1 MGFLRGAKR
10 FTALLVTGTML
21 VSSLTGCESEGRAYH
36 AKSNTKGSGDIRAE
50 GFVAIEG
57 GKKVSWPSS
66 DKADDNTLDD
76 NAGGESEKGEEEPV
90 VHVKRADIKPSD
102 YGNKDNWMRLP
113 EEVIKQYDTVYLYP
127 LSCTEDTEEAC
138 SIDDAS
144 MRERA
149 EWFYLRQ
156 AAFYEEFTNVFVPY
170 YRQGKTE
177 GADTSVC
184 DIEASLD
191 RYFEEYNNGRAFV
204 LAGDEYG
211 AGILDVILD
220 EYMASHPGYEE
231 RMIAAYLTEY
241 DGSRESSE
249 TPAGD
254 TGNIT
259 VWRSFEKVDT
269 DTIRD
274 DLALRTG
281 TYYLNNTE
289 HEIKP
294 LAGEPADYSDPE
306 NWLAMPYAAKEV
318 DTVWLYP
325 LGYYSAEEGAPA
337 FCDIDD
343 KDMRRRARSNFRINS
358 LAFSGATNV
367 FAPFYRQAS
376 AYSLKGMGPD
386 EACDALSGGVSRTDV
401 YAALDYYFENL
412 NGGRPFILAGHSQGS
427 MLIRIILKEYM
438 ASHPDIYA
446 RMVAAYPIGFSITE
460 KDLNENPHLK
470 FAGSDSDTGVIVS
483 WNTEGPENGES
494 SVVAEGAVAINPLNW
509 KRDDTYA
516 SAGRNRG
523 SYIPNRDNVY
533 TMVVPGVSDAKVDP
547 ERGVVVST
555 TEEYE
560 YSDSEK
566 IAGSQIF
573 GEKSFHNYDYLFFF
587 ENIRLNVEN
596 RVNNYLK
603 NNP

>member
-1 MGFLRGAKR
+1 MIFSGTCAKR
-10 FTALLVTGTML
+10 FSALLVTGVVL
-21 VSSLTGCESEGRAYH
+21 VSSLAGCGSEGRAYH
-36 AKSNTKGSGDIRAE
+36 VKSNSKGEGDIRAE

-66 DKADDNTLDD
+66 DIGETLSRDD
-76 NAGGESEKGEEEPV
+76 NASGASEKKEEEPV
-90 VHVKRADIKPSD
+90 VHVKRTDIKPSD
-102 YGNKDNWMRLP
+102 YGNEDNWMRLP
-113 EEVIKQYDTVYLYP
+113 EVIKKYDTVYLYP
-127 LSCTEDTEEAC
+127 LSVKEESEETC
-138 SIDDAS
+138 GIEDAS

-149 EWFYLRQ
+149 EWFYNRQ
-156 AAFYEEFTNVFVPY
+156 ASFYEEFTNVFVPY
-170 YRQGKTE
+170 YRQGREET
-177 GADTSVC
+177 DTSLSDV
-184 DIEASLD
+184 EASLD

-211 AGILDVILD
+211 AGILDEILN
-220 EYMASHPGYEE
+220 EYMVSHPGYEE

-241 DGSRESSE
+241 DGEREDSGNSSE
-249 TPAGD
+249 DMGK
-254 TGNIT
+254 IT

-281 TYYLNNTE
+281 TYYLENTE

-294 LAGEPADYSDPE
+294 LTGVPADYSDPE
-306 NWLAMPYAAKEV
+306 NWLSKPYAAKEA
-318 DTVWLYP
+318 DTIWLYP
-325 LGYYSAEEGAPA
+325 LGYYGTEEDAPA
-337 FCDIDD
+337 FCEIDD

-376 AYSLKGMGPD
+376 AYSLKGMEPD
-386 EACDALSGGVSRTDV
+386 EACEALAEGVSRTDV

-427 MLIRIILKEYM
+427 MLIRLILKEYM
-438 ASHPDIYA
+438 ASHPELYS
-446 RMVAAYPIGFSITE
+446 RMIAAYPIGFSITR
-460 KDLNENPHLK
+460 KDLDENPHLK
-470 FAGSDSDTGVIVS
+470 FAGSDGDTGVIVS
-483 WNTEGPENGES
+483 WNTEGPENSGS
-494 SVVAEGAVAINPLNW
+494 RVVAEGAVAINPLNW

-533 TMVVPGVSDAKVDP
+533 TMVVPGVSDAQVDT

-555 TEEYE
+555 TEEYG
-560 YSDSEK
+560 YTDSEK

-596 RVNNYLK
+596 RVNNYMTRDT
-603 NNP
+603 